1 MAKID
6 DSVKKKVPELRFKG
20 FTDEWEQRKL
30 GDEVRIVMGQSPN
43 SENYTDDPNDYILV
57 QGNADMKNGRVL
69 PRVWTTQVTK
79 QAEKDDLILSVRA
92 PVGDIG
98 KTAYDVVIGRGVAA
112 IKGNEFI
119 FQSLGKMKSDGY
131 WTRYS
136 TGSTFESIN
145 STDIKEAIISVPAI
159 EEQDKIGS
167 FFKQLDKTIT
177 LHQRKLDLLKE
188 QKKGYLQK
196 MFPKNGAKVPELR
209 FAGFADDWELR
220 KLGEVGTV
228 AMCRRIFK
236 EQTSE
241 HGEIPFYKIGTFG
254 GPPDAFI
261 ARELFEEFKDKY
273 SYPNIGDIL
282 ISASGSIGRAV
293 EFLGEDEYFQDSNIV
308 WLKHDGKINNIF
320 LKQFYSI
327 VKWSGIEGSTIKRL
341 YNENILNTEIALPT
355 LPEQEAIGTFF
366 STLDQQIT
374 LHQRK
379 LDKLKS
385 VKQAYLSEMFP
396 AEGERVPKRRF
407 PGFTDD
413 WELRKLGEVVYRS
426 NLISSS
432 KDLPRLEFE
441 DINSGLGTLNKDI
454 SQKLDDRK
462 GLEFN
467 VGDVLF
473 GKLRPYLKNWWYAEF
488 KGIALGDF
496 WNLKSD
502 LWHSCFLYT
511 YIQSNSF
518 QLVANDTSGTKMPR
532 SDWNLV
538 AESIAKFPSLPEQE
552 VIGTFFSTLDR
563 HITLH
568 QRKSI

>member
-1 MAKID
+1 MPNKDRNIP
-6 DSVKKKVPELRFKG
+6 KRRFKE
-20 FTDEWEQRKL
+20 FE
-30 GDEVRIVMGQSPN
+30 
-43 SENYTDDPNDYILV
+43 
-57 QGNADMKNGRVL
+57 NAD
-69 PRVWTTQVTK
+69 
-79 QAEKDDLILSVRA
+79 A
-92 PVGDIG
+92 
-98 KTAYDVVIGRGVAA
+98 
-112 IKGNEFI
+112 
-119 FQSLGKMKSDGY
+119 
-131 WTRYS
+131 
-136 TGSTFESIN
+136 
-145 STDIKEAIISVPAI
+145 
-159 EEQDKIGS
+159 
-167 FFKQLDKTIT
+167 
-177 LHQRKLDLLKE
+177 
-188 QKKGYLQK
+188 
-196 MFPKNGAKVPELR
+196 
-209 FAGFADDWELR
+209 WELR

-254 GPPDAFI
+254 GTPDAFI

-282 ISASGSIGRAV
+282 ISASGSIGRTV

-341 YNENILNTEIALPT
+341 YNENILNTEISLPT
-355 LPEQEAIGTFF
+355 LPEQKAIGSFF
-366 STLDQQIT
+366 STLDRQIT

-379 LDKLKS
+379 LDKLKC

-407 PGFTDD
+407 PGFTDA

-426 NLISSS
+426 NLTSSS

-454 SQKLDDRK
+454 SQKVDDRK

-467 VGDVLF
+467 EGDVLF

-538 AESIAKFPSLPEQE
+538 AESIAKFPSFPEQTA
-552 VIGTFFSTLDR
+552 IGTFFSTLDR

-568 QRKSI
+568 QRKLEKLKNLKKALLNELFV